1 MKNRIILSCLALI
14 FSNILL
20 LSQTRVEISET
31 EKKFLSDRVLQKVE
45 EFTKSLSNMVN
56 DSLSKEVRTHHQYN
70 ILGLTMAKGEPYDI
84 VIDSTQHHS
93 TGVKMVTSSVNRS
106 VTKSQLLKVY
116 LKKLYNPITGKPE
129 MKYKSITI
137 ETADHIQ
144 VENIEKEGDHYVCN
158 AIFYQYFRGRN
169 GDGSS
174 YIDYTAKRIKC
185 YIIPT
190 ELPDGKGF
198 DVKLA
203 DISVIETRRI

>member
-1 MKNRIILSCLALI
+1 MKNRIIISCLVLI

-20 LSQTRVEISET
+20 YSQTKVEISET
-31 EKKFLSDRVLQKVE
+31 EKKHLSERVLQKVE

-56 DSLSKEVRTHHQYN
+56 ESLSKEVRTHHQQN

-84 VIDSTQHHS
+84 IIDDQKHQS

-106 VTKSQLLKVY
+106 VTKSQLLKKY
-116 LKKLYNPITGKPE
+116 LTRLYNPITGKPG
-129 MKYKSITI
+129 MNYHSITI
-137 ETADHIQ
+137 ETADHVQ
-144 VENIEKEGDHYVCN
+144 VENIQREGDHYVCN
-158 AIFYQYFRGRN
+158 AIFYQYFRGKR
-169 GDGSS
+169 GDGTS